1 MKKLW
6 TLSVIL
12 LAWALLAGCW
22 NKEEVTIEEE
32 VIENDY
38 HPVLVA
44 RTAQDLELEDIDEL
58 NTLSSAFLWNVEIE
72 QLDWTNVV
80 LIKAWNELTE
90 DAINETIETLEENDK
105 ITGVVRV
112 VNDEYEEFFS
122 SYDNWALREMWIYVN
137 GAKEGLW
144 STYDEEG
151 KVTNVKEYD
160 QGRLLQE
167 TNNQEEDDIIDVE
180 LPEWAKLSLTNEELD
195 DLAETN
201 FPKGYSYST
210 YDIEKDEAWDEGKT
224 DYSEGISHSLLIPEH
239 AAMVSREVL
248 SSAIEDGMIYTDTEA
263 TLKDGSKV
271 EILYIV
277 DPVTLH
283 FVAATVEKP
292 TKSINYQFFY

>member
-6 TLSVIL
+6 TLSAIL
-12 LAWALLAGCW
+12 LAWVLLAGCW

-44 RTAQDLELEDIDEL
+44 RTAQDLELEDIDQL

-122 SYDNWALREMWIYVN
+122 SYDNW
-137 GAKEGLW
+137 
-144 STYDEEG
+144 
-151 KVTNVKEYD
+151 
-160 QGRLLQE
+160 
-167 TNNQEEDDIIDVE
+167 
-180 LPEWAKLSLTNEELD
+180 
-195 DLAETN
+195 
-201 FPKGYSYST
+201 
-210 YDIEKDEAWDEGKT
+210 
-224 DYSEGISHSLLIPEH
+224 
-239 AAMVSREVL
+239 
-248 SSAIEDGMIYTDTEA
+248 
-263 TLKDGSKV
+263 
-271 EILYIV
+271 
-277 DPVTLH
+277 
-283 FVAATVEKP
+283 
-292 TKSINYQFFY
+292 